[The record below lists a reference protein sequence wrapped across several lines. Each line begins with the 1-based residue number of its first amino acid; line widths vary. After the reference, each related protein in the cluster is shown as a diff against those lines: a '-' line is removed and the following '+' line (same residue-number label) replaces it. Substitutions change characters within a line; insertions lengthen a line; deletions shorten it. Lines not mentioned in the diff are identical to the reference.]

1 MRASLKRLP
10 SESEHSAHHSHY
22 WHEDEDW
29 DHDMLA
35 VGWWIWLLWNYFS
48 LNGRRVNFEIC
59 VGGFKEV
66 SGGQLRHWR
75 GANWQRWDKLC
86 NLIVTQSNKGE
97 GTNWSWKDWN
107 YFFIDVCISRRRIE
121 LDAKQYLN
129 SESCASVVILSG
141 LWTGYNLN
149 GAPQLWVPCEE
160 NTCWL
165 ACPPIT
171 LKP

>member
-1 MRASLKRLP
+1 MSNIYATYSTVSWVKMFHLLKVHHNSFRPKKKWSFEAAELH
-10 SESEHSAHHSHY
+10 ESELEKASFRFWTFCTPFPLLAWR
-22 WHEDEDW
+22 WHEDW

-107 YFFIDVCISRRRIE
+107 Y
-121 LDAKQYLN
+121 LN
-129 SESCASVVILSG
+129 EHG
-141 LWTGYNLN
+141 
-149 GAPQLWVPCEE
+149 
-160 NTCWL
+160 
-165 ACPPIT
+165 
-171 LKP
+171 